1 MNRPVITIAAAL
13 IAATTFVNAKPAQA
27 GMRLGFGVPLGMFVA
42 HSLAESSR
50 RQHYNDLRDQ
60 REARAARIAAAKREA
75 AISAAKR
82 DAAIAAKREA
92 AAEERARK
100 AKLAAKASEPLD
112 EEVKTVKLENKA
124 VTTDA
129 APTINVPA
137 APVAAATS
145 TAVEAEVAKVGE
157 INDAV
162 KIAAPK
168 TEQLQQVVTA
178 EPIAQPVAQP
188 VVAESTTS
196 KAKRICRRF
205 SAAIAGL
212 VDVPCE

>member
-1 MNRPVITIAAAL
+1 MTRPAIAIAAAM
-13 IAATTFVNAKPAQA
+13 IAATTLTNAKPAEA
-27 GMRLGFGVPLGMFVA
+27 GVRLGFGVPLGMFVA

-50 RQHYNDLRDQ
+50 RAHYDDLRAQ
-60 REARAARIAAAKREA
+60 RQERAARIAAAKREA
-75 AISAAKR
+75 AIA
-82 DAAIAAKREA
+82 AAKREA
-92 AAEERARK
+92 ALEERERARK
-100 AKLAAKASEPLD
+100 AKLLAKASEPVTSND
-112 EEVKTVKLENKA
+112 AKL

-137 APVAAATS
+137 TPAAATTSAPVAT
-145 TAVEAEVAKVGE
+145 EIAKVGE
-157 INDAV
+157 VDDAV

-168 TEQLQQVVTA
+168 TEQLQQVVTV
-178 EPIAQPVAQP
+178 EPVAQP
-188 VVAESTTS
+188 AVQPAAQPTESATS